1 MRCCLATVIYHAAS
15 QRRPSHWRSSPTPC
29 TPRQRHTD
37 LVLAAVVVDHQLAA
51 ERVNAV
57 QFSRRAFVQ
66 RPSERAA
73 ATRISA
79 RSGSNDLVV
88 ILDLAVAI
96 GTTTC
101 TAQVPLLLS
110 PPFATC
116 CSILFGFVQALAKHK
131 QTGLFYALSSA
142 SRAPS
147 KSGVVGVSSW
157 SSSRPCQGSRL
168 PLRWGPNLS
177 NVAYLAVGHWVLP
190 RRPLCSTQDNSSIS
204 QSVECLEWTL
214 DLTSLEH
221 AGTQSITVS
230 LGLNFQYNLHGTGLP
245 LEHAQSQLRS
255 MNLH

>member
-1 MRCCLATVIYHAAS
+1 MRCCLAPVIYHAAS

-37 LVLAAVVVDHQLAA
+37 LVLAAVIVDHQLAA

-101 TAQVPLLLS
+101 TAQVPLVYIIWIRAGARETQADWALLCPLLRFKS
-110 PPFATC
+110 AVEARRRRRVVLEQFKAMPGVTLAPAMGPKPF
-116 CSILFGFVQALAKHK
+116 QR
-131 QTGLFYALSSA
+131 GLPGCGPLGSA
-142 SRAPS
+142 ETTT
-147 KSGVVGVSSW
+147 
-157 SSSRPCQGSRL
+157 
-168 PLRWGPNLS
+168 
-177 NVAYLAVGHWVLP
+177 VLHP
-190 RRPLCSTQDNSSIS
+190 RQFFH
-204 QSVECLEWTL
+204 QSVSRMSRVDIRPHQSRTRR
-214 DLTSLEH
+214 DTVNHRLTR
-221 AGTQSITVS
+221 
-230 LGLNFQYNLHGTGLP
+230 
-245 LEHAQSQLRS
+245 SQLPIQLAQYRAAAGACS
-255 MNLH
+255 ESVASP